1 MRATW
6 YVLENGSV
14 VDPSECSAD
23 EKGLNLTHKSGV
35 KVAMKGEVPHS
46 RGVDIVPDGAGHEAK
61 DLKPAKPP
69 KGGYKT
75 RDSKAD

>member
-46 RGVDIVPDGAGHEAK
+46 RGVDIDPEAK
-61 DLKPAKPP
+61 DMKPAKPS
-69 KGGYKT
+69 KGGYNT
-75 RDSKAD
+75 RETKAR